1 MADLAVEFG
10 VAKFVMVS
18 TDKAVNPTN
27 VMGATKR
34 TAELY
39 TQSLGSK
46 ENVGTQF
53 ITTRFGNVLGSNGSV
68 IPVFRR
74 QLEKGGPITLTHK
87 DITRY
92 FMTIPEACNLV
103 LEAGSMGHGGEIFVF
118 DMGDSVKIY
127 DLAKKMIKLSGFELG
142 KDMEIVEVG
151 LRPGEKLYEELLTG
165 KENTLE
171 THHPKIMIAETTK
184 MDANAIQLAIERV
197 RMALLSN
204 DNLELVASLK
214 SMVPEFISNNS
225 IYESLDLHAQ
235 AK

>member
-1 MADLAVEFG
+1 
-10 VAKFVMVS
+10 
-18 TDKAVNPTN
+18 
-27 VMGATKR
+27 
-34 TAELY
+34 
-39 TQSLGSK
+39 
-46 ENVGTQF
+46 
-53 ITTRFGNVLGSNGSV
+53 
-68 IPVFRR
+68 
-74 QLEKGGPITLTHK
+74 
-87 DITRY
+87 
-92 FMTIPEACNLV
+92 
-103 LEAGSMGHGGEIFVF
+103 
-118 DMGDSVKIY
+118 MGDSVKIY